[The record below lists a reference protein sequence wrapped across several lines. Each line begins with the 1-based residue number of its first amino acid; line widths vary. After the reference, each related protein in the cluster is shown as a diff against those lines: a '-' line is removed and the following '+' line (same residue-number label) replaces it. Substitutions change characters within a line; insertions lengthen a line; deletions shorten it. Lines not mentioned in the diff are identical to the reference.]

1 METVLV
7 STEERCRMCMKVL
20 GVNPSTHVVVIYD
33 EQFIWFTVGSRV
45 TKCCRTCNRKNA
57 SPSNVLEIY
66 LHCLTTSL
74 EER

>member
-1 METVLV
+1 MKRYVCGEKQEIVLDGKGKRLDGEDRV
-7 STEERCRMCMKVL
+7 
-20 GVNPSTHVVVIYD
+20 
-33 EQFIWFTVGSRV
+33 FARV

-57 SPSNVLEIY
+57 SPFNVLEIY